1 MADLKLPRLNK
12 VFIAGRITQEP
23 ELRYTPKGTPV
34 VRFTVATDRRYKD
47 EMDQWQSMPMYIDVI
62 AWSNQAENICK
73 IAHKGTAVLLEGRI
87 NTRSYVDSNN
97 INRKVFE
104 IIADH
109 IQSLERIPKAEGEG
123 VEEEVPLPEE
133 EPNYVAEPVTDDDVP
148 F

>member
-1 MADLKLPRLNK
+1 MADLRLPRLNK

-47 EMDQWQSMPMYIDVI
+47 EMDQWQSVPVYIDVV
-62 AWSNQAENICK
+62 AWSYQAENICK

-104 IIADH
+104 IIAEH

-123 VEEEVPLPEE
+123 VEEEVPLPED

>member
-34 VRFTVATDRRYKD
+34 VRFTVVMDRNYKD
-47 EMDQWQSMPMYIDVI
+47 EMDQWQSVPVYIDVV
-62 AWSNQAENICK
+62 AWSYQAENICK
-73 IAHKGTAVLLEGRI
+73 IAHKGTAVLVEGKI
-87 NTRSYVDSNN
+87 DTRSYVDSNN

-123 VEEEVPLPEE
+123 VEEEVPLPED

>member
-1 MADLKLPRLNK
+1 MADLRLPRLNK

-23 ELRYTPKGTPV
+23 ELRYNPKGTPV
-34 VRFTVATDRRYKD
+34 VRFTVVMDRNYKD
-47 EMDQWQSMPMYIDVI
+47 EMDQWQSVPVYIDVV
-62 AWSNQAENICK
+62 AWSYQAENICK

>member
-1 MADLKLPRLNK
+1 MADLRLPRLNK

-34 VRFTVATDRRYKD
+34 VRFTVVMDRNYKD
-47 EMDQWQSMPMYIDVI
+47 EMDQWQSVPVYIDVV
-62 AWSNQAENICK
+62 AWSYQAENICK

-123 VEEEVPLPEE
+123 VEEEVPLPQE

>member
-1 MADLKLPRLNK
+1 MADLRLPRLNK

-34 VRFTVATDRRYKD
+34 VRFTVVMDRRYKD

-73 IAHKGTAVLLEGRI
+73 IAHKGTAVLVEGKI
-87 NTRSYVDSNN
+87 DTRSYVDSNN
-97 INRKVFE
+97 NNRKVFE

>member
-1 MADLKLPRLNK
+1 MADLRLPRLNK

-23 ELRYTPKGTPV
+23 ELRYTPKGSPV
-34 VRFTVATDRRYKD
+34 VRFTVVMDRNYKD
-47 EMDQWQSMPMYIDVI
+47 EMDQWQSVPVYIDVV
-62 AWSNQAENICK
+62 AWSYQAENICK
-73 IAHKGTAVLLEGRI
+73 IAHKGTAVLVEGKI
-87 NTRSYVDSNN
+87 DTRSYVDSNN
-97 INRKVFE
+97 NNRKVFE

-123 VEEEVPLPEE
+123 VEEEVPLPED

>member
-47 EMDQWQSMPMYIDVI
+47 EMDQWQSVPIYIDVV
-62 AWSNQAENICK
+62 AWSNQAESICK
-73 IAHKGTAVLLEGRI
+73 SAHKGTAVLVEGKI
-87 NTRSYVDSNN
+87 DTRSYVDSNN

-109 IQSLERIPKAEGEG
+109 IQSLEWSPRTEAEGA
-123 VEEEVPLPEE
+123 EEEIPLPED
-133 EPNYVAEPVTDDDVP
+133 EPNHATEPVTDDDVP

>member
-1 MADLKLPRLNK
+1 MADLRLPRLNK

-34 VRFTVATDRRYKD
+34 VRFTVVMDRNYKD
-47 EMDQWQSMPMYIDVI
+47 EMDQWQSVPVYIDVV
-62 AWSNQAENICK
+62 AWSYQAENICK

>member
-1 MADLKLPRLNK
+1 MADLRLPRLNK

-34 VRFTVATDRRYKD
+34 VRFTVVMDRNYKD
-47 EMDQWQSMPMYIDVI
+47 EMDQWQSVPVYIDVV
-62 AWSNQAENICK
+62 AWSYQAENICK
-73 IAHKGTAVLLEGRI
+73 IAHKGTAVLVEGRI

-123 VEEEVPLPEE
+123 VEEEVPLPED

>member
-1 MADLKLPRLNK
+1 MADLRLPRLNK

-34 VRFTVATDRRYKD
+34 VRFTVVMDRNYKD
-47 EMDQWQSMPMYIDVI
+47 EMDQWQSVPIYIDFV
-62 AWSNQAENICK
+62 AWSNQAESICK
-73 IAHKGTAVLLEGRI
+73 IAHKGTAILVEGRI

>member
-1 MADLKLPRLNK
+1 MADLRLPRLNK

-34 VRFTVATDRRYKD
+34 VRFTVVMDRRYKD
-47 EMDQWQSMPMYIDVI
+47 EMDQWQSMPMYIDVV
-62 AWSNQAENICK
+62 AWSYQAENICK

-123 VEEEVPLPEE
+123 VEEEVPLPED

>member
-47 EMDQWQSMPMYIDVI
+47 EMDQWQSVPVYIDVV
-62 AWSNQAENICK
+62 AWSYQAENICK

-123 VEEEVPLPEE
+123 VEEEVPLPED

>member
-1 MADLKLPRLNK
+1 MADLRLPRLNK

-34 VRFTVATDRRYKD
+34 VRFTVATDRNYKD
-47 EMDQWQSMPMYIDVI
+47 EMDQWQSVPVYIDVV
-62 AWSNQAENICK
+62 AWSYQAENICK
-73 IAHKGTAVLLEGRI
+73 IAHKGTAVLVEGKI
-87 NTRSYVDSNN
+87 DTRSYVDSNN
-97 INRKVFE
+97 NNRKVFE

-123 VEEEVPLPEE
+123 VEEEVPLPED

>member
-47 EMDQWQSMPMYIDVI
+47 EMDQWQSVPVYIDVV
-62 AWSNQAENICK
+62 AWSYQAENICK

>member
-1 MADLKLPRLNK
+1 MADLRLPRLNK

-73 IAHKGTAVLLEGRI
+73 IAHKGTAVLVEGKI
-87 NTRSYVDSNN
+87 DTRSYVDSNN

-123 VEEEVPLPEE
+123 VEEEVPLPED

>member
-34 VRFTVATDRRYKD
+34 VRFTVVMDRNYKD
-47 EMDQWQSMPMYIDVI
+47 EMDQWQSVPVYIDVV
-62 AWSNQAENICK
+62 AWSYQAENICK
-73 IAHKGTAVLLEGRI
+73 IAHKGTAVLVEGKI
-87 NTRSYVDSNN
+87 DTRSYVDSNN
-97 INRKVFE
+97 NNRKVFE

>member
-1 MADLKLPRLNK
+1 MADLRLPRLNK

-47 EMDQWQSMPMYIDVI
+47 EMDQWQSVPIYIDVV

-123 VEEEVPLPEE
+123 VEEEVPLPED

>member
-34 VRFTVATDRRYKD
+34 VRFTVVMDRNYKD
-47 EMDQWQSMPMYIDVI
+47 EMDQWQSVPVYIDVV
-62 AWSNQAENICK
+62 AWSYQAENICK

>member
-1 MADLKLPRLNK
+1 MADLRLPRLNK

-73 IAHKGTAVLLEGRI
+73 IAHKGTAVLVEGKI
-87 NTRSYVDSNN
+87 DTRSYVDSNN
-97 INRKVFE
+97 NNRKVFE

>member
-1 MADLKLPRLNK
+1 MADLRLPRLNK

-47 EMDQWQSMPMYIDVI
+47 EMDQWQSVPIYIDVV

>member
-1 MADLKLPRLNK
+1 MADLRLPRLNK

-34 VRFTVATDRRYKD
+34 VRFTVVMDRNYKD
-47 EMDQWQSMPMYIDVI
+47 EMDQWQSVPVYIDVV
-62 AWSNQAENICK
+62 AWSYQAENICK

-123 VEEEVPLPEE
+123 VEEEVPLPED

>member
-1 MADLKLPRLNK
+1 
-12 VFIAGRITQEP
+12 
-23 ELRYTPKGTPV
+23 
-34 VRFTVATDRRYKD
+34 
-47 EMDQWQSMPMYIDVI
+47 MDQWQSVPVYIDVV
-62 AWSNQAENICK
+62 AWSYQAENICK

>member
-47 EMDQWQSMPMYIDVI
+47 EMDQWQSVPIYIDVV

>member
-1 MADLKLPRLNK
+1 MADLRLPRLNK

-47 EMDQWQSMPMYIDVI
+47 EMDQWQSVPVYIDVV
-62 AWSNQAENICK
+62 AWSYQAENICK
-73 IAHKGTAVLLEGRI
+73 IAHKGTAVLVEGKI
-87 NTRSYVDSNN
+87 DTRSYVDSNN
-97 INRKVFE
+97 NNRKVFE

-109 IQSLERIPKAEGEG
+109 IQSLEWTPKAEGEG

>member
-47 EMDQWQSMPMYIDVI
+47 EMDQWQSVPIYIDVV
-62 AWSNQAENICK
+62 AWSNQAESICK
-73 IAHKGTAVLLEGRI
+73 IAHKGTAILVEGRI
-87 NTRSYVDSNN
+87 DMRSYVDSNN
-97 INRKVFE
+97 NNRKVFE

-109 IQSLERIPKAEGEG
+109 IQSLEWAPRTEAEG
-123 VEEEVPLPEE
+123 VEEEVPLPED
-133 EPNYVAEPVTDDDVP
+133 EPNHPAEPVTDDDVP

>member
-12 VFIAGRITQEP
+12 VFLAGRITQEP

-34 VRFTVATDRRYKD
+34 VRFTVATDRKYKD
-47 EMDQWQSMPMYIDVI
+47 EMDQWQSVPIYIDVV
-62 AWSNQAENICK
+62 AWSNQAEYICK
-73 IAHKGTAVLLEGRI
+73 VAHKGTAVLVEGRI
-87 NTRSYVDSNN
+87 DTRSYVDSNN

-109 IQSLERIPKAEGEG
+109 IQSLEWAPRTETEGA
-123 VEEEVPLPEE
+123 EEEIPLPED
-133 EPNYVAEPVTDDDVP
+133 EPNHTAEPVTDDDVP

>member
-1 MADLKLPRLNK
+1 MADLRLPRLNK

-123 VEEEVPLPEE
+123 VEEEVPLPED